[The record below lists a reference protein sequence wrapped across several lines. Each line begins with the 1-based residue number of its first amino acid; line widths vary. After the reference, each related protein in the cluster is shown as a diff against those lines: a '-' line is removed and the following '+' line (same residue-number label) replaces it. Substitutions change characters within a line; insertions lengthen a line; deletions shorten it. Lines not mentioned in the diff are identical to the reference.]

1 MNRRKRARSLGGVD
15 DLRDLLR
22 VGGGRC
28 VARAYFPDLSAE
40 TLGHP
45 PLRLR
50 CTIRWHS
57 SLRYYST
64 LARYSSRYRCRS

>member
-1 MNRRKRARSLGGVD
+1 MLPGLFSSWFDTGRLERVMNRRTSARSLGGVD

-22 VGGGRC
+22 VGGGRR
-28 VARAYFPDLSAE
+28 VARAYLPDLPAE

-50 CTIRWHS
+50 CTIR
-57 SLRYYST
+57 
-64 LARYSSRYRCRS
+64 